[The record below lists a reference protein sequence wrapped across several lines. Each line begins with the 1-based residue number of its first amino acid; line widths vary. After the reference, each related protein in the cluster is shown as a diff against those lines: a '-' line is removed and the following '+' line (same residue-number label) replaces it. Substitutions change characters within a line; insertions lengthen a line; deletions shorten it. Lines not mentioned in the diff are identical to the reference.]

1 MPGPRLLGPISRF
14 LGCTGFLLG
23 QAAPQIPDSRRS
35 PVTRTSFTAIQEYK
49 EAVASLVASC
59 APLSAELLRLTEEAS
74 RDDTPPY
81 SHDTPVVYNTA
92 WDGITEADDIRLI
105 VVGDNPG
112 KEEQLASRRAYL
124 VGQSGRVAEGFFR
137 RNPALG
143 IDFRKNAMITN
154 KTPIHTAKTKHLK
167 YLAAKGSPALASAI
181 QESQLEMARLTAIL
195 HQRLFAEGGTRLYM
209 VGYAELKGRGIF
221 LPWRDELVKCYQ
233 PCPEAWGAVLAFQH
247 FSMNRFL
254 IDLKEYMGN
263 NGETDTARALDGLG
277 RKHRDEI
284 WPPASGR

>member
-1 MPGPRLLGPISRF
+1 MTHTAF
-14 LGCTGFLLG
+14 L
-23 QAAPQIPDSRRS
+23 
-35 PVTRTSFTAIQEYK
+35 AIQEYRDS
-49 EAVASLVASC
+49 VASLVNRC
-59 APLSAELLRLTEEAS
+59 APLSAELVSLTTQAS
-74 RDDTPPY
+74 RDDTPAY

-143 IDFRKNAMITN
+143 VDFRRNAMITN

-167 YLAAKGSPALASAI
+167 LLASKGSPALAGAM
-181 QESQLEMARLTAIL
+181 QESQLEMARLTARL
-195 HQRLFAEGGTRLYM
+195 HQRLFAEGGTKLYM

-221 LPWRDELVKCYQ
+221 IPWRDELFKAYSGV
-233 PCPEAWGAVLAFQH
+233 PETWDAVLAFQH

-254 IDLKEYMGN
+254 VDLKSYMEES
-263 NGETDTARALDGLG
+263 GEADTARALDALG
-277 RKHRDEI
+277 RRHRDEI
-284 WPPASGR
+284 WPRP